1 MNLSQARKRYYLL
14 GALAPAINALI
25 SGFYIVFLLHYLTIV
40 EVGMLLAF
48 HLLMLALLD
57 FPTGSLADK
66 FGPRK
71 CLMASYG
78 LFFCGYLA
86 LGLVILIPIMAIPLL
101 LLVEFFFAIAMAQES
116 GTIVA
121 WFTNQ
126 SKANGGDMRKIR
138 SVFGKAQGI
147 TIMVTTTA
155 MLIGGFLAEYITVD
169 IAFAGGIILSIIAF
183 ASTSLLGSTPT
194 KSLNAKKKYITYL
207 KEATNVV
214 MDDSRLRS
222 MITTSSLNYAGYF
235 IVAALA
241 LQPLLYQYLRSLFL
255 LSIIFAVMKISQ
267 VLGSYIGGKIARFLD
282 ITTALIIWTAV
293 PFLYLLLFVTILM
306 NWGLYFIVFE
316 LVVLFGVFA
325 MYNPHVGQF
334 YQRLTPDEHRTAITS
349 FKSTAR
355 AMTAILFSIGG
366 GFLLQGFGTE
376 IALLIASGLAFV
388 SLGLLY
394 YVWSSCHTFPD
405 SPTGEIVFVRAA
417 SPVKAPQAS

>member
-14 GALAPAINALI
+14 GALAPTINALI
-25 SGFYIVFLLHYLTIV
+25 SGFYIVFLLHYLTIA
-40 EVGMLLAF
+40 EVGLLLAF

-66 FGPRK
+66 FGARK
-71 CLMASYG
+71 CLMASYA

-169 IAFAGGIILSIIAF
+169 IACAGGILLSIIAF

-222 MITTSSLNYAGYF
+222 MITSSSLNYAGYF

-255 LSIIFAVMKISQ
+255 LSIIFAVMKVSQ
-267 VLGSYIGGKIARFLD
+267 VLGSYVGGKITRFLD

-306 NWGLYFIVFE
+306 NWGLYLIVFE
-316 LVVLFGVFA
+316 LVVLFGVFS

-349 FKSTAR
+349 LKSTAR

-394 YVWSSCHTFPD
+394 YVWSSSHTFPD
-405 SPTGEIVFVRAA
+405 SPTGEIVFARPV
-417 SPVKAPQAS
+417 SPVNAPQAS